1 MDDTYQ
7 AYVNRVARMTLLDSY
22 KSQVDHI
29 QESPKFELDE
39 AGVKVAVP
47 FPGYSVITPP
57 AGEDA
62 ENTGLY
68 ANLYSAQQRLL
79 QELYPGSLIPLPAD
93 SFHVTVADLI
103 WSSAFQDASDKNPE
117 FEMQLRSAMG
127 DRFEASKSVQAGGSP
142 LRWIVLGSM
151 VMTRAI
157 GVCVAPMDEN
167 SYKQILEFRRSIYQN
182 HDLMALGIE
191 QQYHFTAH
199 ITLGYFG
206 DTGPN
211 LDRSRLCSLLS
222 DLNDEWLDTP
232 QELSVHRAE
241 LRKFDDMNRYYRE
254 PDWPVFEF

>member
-22 KSQVDHI
+22 KSQIEHI
-29 QESPKFELDE
+29 QDSPKFKPDE

-62 ENTGLY
+62 ENAALY
-68 ANLYSAQQRLL
+68 ANLHSCQQRLL
-79 QELYPGSLIPLPAD
+79 QELHPGSLIALPPD

-103 WSSAFQDASDKNPE
+103 WSSAFRDASDKNPE
-117 FEMQLRSAMG
+117 FEVQLRSRMA
-127 DRFEASKSVQAGGSP
+127 DRFAASKLSQAGASP
-142 LRWIVLGSM
+142 IRWVVLGSM

-182 HDLMALGIE
+182 PDLIGLGIE

-222 DLNDEWLDTP
+222 DLNDEWLDTR
-232 QELSVHRAE
+232 QELSINRAE

-254 PDWPVFEF
+254 SDWPVFEF

>member
-1 MDDTYQ
+1 LDDTYQ

-22 KSQVDHI
+22 KSQVEHI
-29 QESPKFELDE
+29 QESPKFKLDE

-62 ENTGLY
+62 ENAALY
-68 ANLYSAQQRLL
+68 ANLHSCQQRLL
-79 QELYPGSLIPLPAD
+79 EELHPGSLIALPPD

-103 WSSAFQDASDKNPE
+103 WSSAFQDALDKNPE
-117 FEMQLRSAMG
+117 FELQLRSHMT
-127 DRFEASKSVQAGGSP
+127 DRFATSKPVQAGRP
-142 LRWIVLGSM
+142 PIRWIVLGFM

-157 GVCVAPMDEN
+157 GVCVAPTDEN
-167 SYKQILEFRRSIYQN
+167 SYKQILELRRSIYQN
-182 HDLMALGIE
+182 PDLIGLGIE
-191 QQYHFTAH
+191 QQYHFTTH

-211 LDRSRLCSLLS
+211 LNRSRLCALLS
-222 DLNDEWLDTP
+222 ELNEQWLDTP
-232 QELSVHRAE
+232 QELSIHRAE

>member
-22 KSQVDHI
+22 KSQIEHI
-29 QESPKFELDE
+29 QESPKFKLDE

-62 ENTGLY
+62 ENAALY
-68 ANLYSAQQRLL
+68 ANLHSCQQRLL
-79 QELYPGSLIPLPAD
+79 QELHPGSLIALPPD
-93 SFHVTVADLI
+93 SFHVTLADLI
-103 WSSAFQDASDKNPE
+103 WSSAFRDASDKNPE
-117 FEMQLRSAMG
+117 FDVQLRSRMA
-127 DRFEASKSVQAGGSP
+127 DRFATSKPVQADGSP
-142 LRWIVLGSM
+142 IRWIVLGSM

-167 SYKQILEFRRSIYQN
+167 SYKQILELRRSIYQN
-182 HDLMALGIE
+182 PDLIGLGIE

-206 DTGPN
+206 DTGQN

-222 DLNDEWLDTP
+222 ELNDEWLDTP